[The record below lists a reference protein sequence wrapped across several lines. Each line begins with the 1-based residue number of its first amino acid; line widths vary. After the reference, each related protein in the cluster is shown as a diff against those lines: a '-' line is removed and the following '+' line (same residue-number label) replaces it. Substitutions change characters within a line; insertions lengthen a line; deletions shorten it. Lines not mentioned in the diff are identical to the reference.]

1 MGLAASQ
8 ARLLS
13 LTARQHTVEHRAQY
27 LQAQKLRLAN
37 DSDRVYEKYINA
49 LDATQIETRT
59 YDKEGKVHWLE
70 GSYNNLMRYT
80 TDDKSAGNVYYVQ
93 DINDG
98 KLYMPQEVCKAYN
111 DSGEDLF
118 NFLDGM
124 NIRYTKDVH
133 TDEYIEAQKVVEED
147 IRKGWNIKPY
157 DTNFTSEYTYL
168 KAQVSDPPKS
178 NLYNAANV
186 LFSMA
191 AYTQNAQSG
200 AYLPPNA
207 SYLTELRNN
216 INTLKGTEY
225 YNGSVQTILDYVS
238 NFNIAEIFDNPSN
251 VQNLVA
257 INQPNKDIY
266 IYYDKETEDAK
277 TDEADKQVI
286 DDLTKLKLL
295 LNGGQY
301 KLNNT
306 GILTGILNATDATDI
321 YSETIKNTISTFN
334 GCTNIGDVLQ
344 EIGNNIKSAEIEKAR
359 VAAQADLD
367 TFLTSKGYDQE
378 TVETNLANYKQYC
391 DDVVTF
397 NSQSK
402 DTHTEYHDPDKG
414 PYYER
419 IFYAIKSAGG
429 CKEINDANAK
439 SSTWVTSMIKNAQV
453 VLATF
458 DEDTNEIDNI
468 TASSNPGLREVSNDQ
483 EIMNADSEYEAEMAA
498 IDAKD
503 TKYSTELNQL
513 EEERSA
519 IQTEIDSLKQ
529 IAKDNIA
536 STFKLFT

>member
-80 TDDKSAGNVYYVQ
+80 ADDKSAGNVYYVQ

-124 NIRYTKDVH
+124 NIRYIKDVH

-157 DTNFTSEYTYL
+157 DTDFTSEYTYL
-168 KAQVSDPPKS
+168 KGVVSNPPKS
-178 NLYNAANV
+178 NLYNAANA
-186 LFSMA
+186 LFSIA

-200 AYLPPNA
+200 AYLPSNG
-207 SYLTELRNN
+207 SYLTELRTN

-238 NFNIAEIFDNPSN
+238 NFNIAEIFDNPNN

-359 VAAQADLD
+359 EAAQADLD

-498 IDAKD
+498 IDSKD

>member
-49 LDATQIETRT
+49 LDATQIETRA

-80 TDDKSAGNVYYVQ
+80 ADDKSAGNVYYVQ

-98 KLYMPQEVCKAYN
+98 KLYMPQEVCKAYE
-111 DSGEDLF
+111 GAGGDLF
-118 NFLDGM
+118 NFLDAM

-133 TDEYIEAQKVVEED
+133 TDEYIAAQQVVEND
-147 IRKGWNIKPY
+147 IKKGWNIKPY
-157 DTNFTSEYTYL
+157 DTDFTSEYTYL
-168 KAQVSDPPKS
+168 KSLVSDPPES
-178 NLYNAANV
+178 ELYNAANV
-186 LFSMA
+186 LFSIA
-191 AYTQNAQSG
+191 AYTQNSVSG
-200 AYLPPNA
+200 VYLPSNT
-207 SYLTELRNN
+207 SYLTELRTN
-216 INTLKGTEY
+216 INTLKGTSY
-225 YNGSVQTILDYVS
+225 YNGNVQTILDYVS
-238 NFNIAEIFDNPSN
+238 SFNISEIFDNPEN

-257 INQPNKDIY
+257 INLPEKELY

-286 DDLTKLKLL
+286 DDTTKLKLL

-306 GILTGILNATDATDI
+306 EDLMTILNAEDVTNV
-321 YSETIKNTISTFN
+321 YSDTITNTISSFK

-344 EIGNNIKSAEIEKAR
+344 VIGNDIKSQETKKASE
-359 VAAQADLD
+359 AAQADLD
-367 TFLTSKGYDQE
+367 AFLAAKGYDQE
-378 TVETNLANYKQYC
+378 TVETNMANYKQYC

-397 NSQSK
+397 NSQSTE
-402 DTHTEYHDPDKG
+402 THTEYKDSEKG

-429 CKEINDANAK
+429 CKEISDANAK

-498 IDAKD
+498 IDSKD

-536 STFKLFT
+536 ATFKLFT

>member
-49 LDATQIETRT
+49 LDATQIETRA

-80 TDDKSAGNVYYVQ
+80 ADDKSAGNIYYVQ
-93 DINDG
+93 DINNG
-98 KLYMPQEVCKAYN
+98 KLYMPQEVCKAYE
-111 DSGEDLF
+111 GAGGDLF
-118 NFLDGM
+118 NFLDAM

-133 TDEYIEAQKVVEED
+133 TDEYIAAQQVVEND
-147 IRKGWNIKPY
+147 IKKGWNIKPY
-157 DTNFTSEYTYL
+157 DTDFTSEYTHL
-168 KAQVSDPPKS
+168 KSLVSDPPES
-178 NLYNAANV
+178 ELYNAANV
-186 LFSMA
+186 LFSIA
-191 AYTQNAQSG
+191 AYTQNSVSG
-200 AYLPPNA
+200 VYLPSNT
-207 SYLTELRNN
+207 SYLTELRTN
-216 INTLKGTEY
+216 INILKGTSY
-225 YNGSVQTILDYVS
+225 YNGNVQTILDYIS
-238 NFNIAEIFDNPSN
+238 SFDISAIFANPDS
-251 VQNLVA
+251 VDTLSA
-257 INQPNKDIY
+257 ITQPAQDVY
-266 IYYDKETEDAK
+266 IYYEKDKEEAK
-277 TDEADKQVI
+277 SADEEKDVI
-286 DDLTKLKLL
+286 DDTTKLKLL

-301 KLNNT
+301 KLN
-306 GILTGILNATDATDI
+306 GGALTDI
-321 YSETIKNTISTFN
+321 YTAAVTNAIAGFD
-334 GCTNIGDVLQ
+334 GATNIGDALQ
-344 EIGNNIKSAEIEKAR
+344 SIGNDIKSQETKKASE
-359 VAAQADLD
+359 AAQADLD
-367 TFLTSKGYDQE
+367 AFLAAKGYDQE
-378 TVETNLANYKQYC
+378 TVETNMANYKQYC

-397 NSQSK
+397 NSQSTE
-402 DTHTEYHDPDKG
+402 THTEYKDSEKG

-429 CKEINDANAK
+429 CKEISDANAK

-498 IDAKD
+498 IDSKD

-536 STFKLFT
+536 ATFKLFT